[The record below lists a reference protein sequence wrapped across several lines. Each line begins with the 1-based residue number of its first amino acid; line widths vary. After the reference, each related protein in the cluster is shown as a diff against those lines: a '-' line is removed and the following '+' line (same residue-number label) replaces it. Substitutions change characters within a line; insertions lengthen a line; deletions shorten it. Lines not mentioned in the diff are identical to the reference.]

1 MKISTSKLVANRAN
15 ASKFTGP
22 RSAEGKRT
30 ASENATRHGLAS
42 SSGLDFDL
50 QSPRLSGLMA
60 EAKEIGFSV
69 FEAEALVSRLA
80 AARNVIDAKHA
91 SYKEKPEVERLP
103 DMTPEALYR
112 VIKEMETPGSG
123 VTSAERRKVIKVMYQ
138 QIKEDNEWG
147 RRLAK
152 RLDAHRKLMR
162 YDQRAVNQ
170 LRKADRIRK

>member
-15 ASKFTGP
+15 ASKSTGP

-42 SSGLDFDL
+42 STGLNFDF
-50 QSPRLSGLMA
+50 QSPVLSGLLV
-60 EAKEIGFSV
+60 EAREFGFST
-69 FEAEALVSRLA
+69 FEAEELVTRLA

-91 SYKEKPEVERLP
+91 SYKEKPEAERLP
-103 DMTPEALYR
+103 DMTPDALYS
-112 VIKEMETPGSG
+112 VIKEMETPGAG

-152 RLDAHRKLMR
+152 KLDAHRKLMR
-162 YDQRAVNQ
+162 YEQRAVNQ
-170 LRKADRIRK
+170 LRKAARIKK